1 MIQDDDSDAEDDLES
16 LGDEAIDLATA
27 LDQAEEESEEEEGEE
42 GSEGSSEDGEDGT
55 SGSESEEEDD
65 DDDEMQDEDALKGL
79 VADFAGAEDGDG
91 NKSSRQKIDLKDLA
105 LTGVKD
111 ANMRKSLKLMNKEE
125 KETRPGASRKL
136 DVPLAQRQQDRILR
150 KAAYEK
156 TNETLNRW
164 TDTIKQN
171 RRAEHLVFPLPQNL
185 PNAVLNNPEMQPLKP
200 ANATSELEQTMFS
213 LLEQSGLGLEKE
225 PKKPKDLTEEEH
237 KQLSKTAQKELLAQR
252 RLEREAQSREAKRA
266 ARLKKIKSK
275 AYHRVHRKQKQKD
288 EMATREAMEEAGEI
302 DSEEEREAQD
312 RARALER
319 VGARHKSSNW
329 AKMGSKVKR
338 AVWDDDYR
346 AGLTDMARRD
356 EELRKRVEGKDGEDS
371 DEESSESGSES
382 EDERE
387 KLERQ
392 LEKAAAV
399 NEDEPKSGLM
409 QLKFMKREEERQ
421 KKANDELAA
430 QIRRDLNSDNEESE
444 DDEAEVGRKKYG
456 MGNAD
461 ALVAEKKPEK
471 TKRHKGDVKDQEKA
485 AESTQNGTT
494 DSGLTA
500 GPRYVVQSDSIG
512 GAWSKGGES
521 RRKSRKSAPSRA
533 EPLDL
538 NSSILVAD
546 VAKSRPKV
554 AAKEEAG
561 GSDDADSDEGVDLDL
576 PLAIRDEELIARAFA
591 GDDVVAQFE
600 QEKEELVEEQ
610 DDKVVDNTLPGWG
623 SWTGEGMAGRK
634 GRYLTKVEGV
644 KKKDRQDTKLDK
656 VIVNEKRVKKVCNP
670 PSLFP
675 KSAFLLIVPTNQSSS
690 QKKGLILTKSRTK
703 NTSPRSSRTSSSQRS
718 STRGP
723 SDFPWART
731 SSPRR
736 HSRMARSRGSSSSRV
751 SLRQCRGLPPR
762 LLRSITLGA
771 CIPPGRSVVGNLGG
785 VNDMEINA
793 LEKEYLMN
801 LRSILTTLSQHF
813 TFTCLPILNPLKPF
827 RFPYVTIS
835 CPEPPVLHPRTVSRP
850 QARTITLLAG

>member
-1 MIQDDDSDAEDDLES
+1 MIQEDDSDAEDDLES

-42 GSEGSSEDGEDGT
+42 GSEGSSEDAEDSA
-55 SGSESEEEDD
+55 SGSASEEEDD
-65 DDDEMQDEDALKGL
+65 DDAEMQDQDALKGL
-79 VADFAGAEDGDG
+79 VADFAGVEDGEG
-91 NKSSRQKIDLKDLA
+91 NKSTRQKVDLKDLA

-125 KETRPGASRKL
+125 KETRPGASKKL

-275 AYHRVHRKQKQKD
+275 AYHRVHRKQKQKE
-288 EMATREAMEEAGEI
+288 EMAAREAMEEAGEI
-302 DSEEEREAQD
+302 DSEDEREAQD

-356 EELRKRVEGKDGEDS
+356 EELRKRVEGRGGDDS
-371 DEESSESGSES
+371 DEESSGSGSES

-387 KLERQ
+387 KLQRQ
-392 LEKAAAV
+392 LEKAAAAD
-399 NEDEPKSGLM
+399 EDEPRSGLM

-421 KKANDELAA
+421 KKANDELAD

-444 DDEAEVGRKKYG
+444 EEAEVGRRRYG

-461 ALVAEKKPEK
+461 ALVAEKKVEK
-471 TKRHKGDVKDQEKA
+471 SKKRKDDAKDQTKA
-485 AESTQNGTT
+485 EEPTENGTT
-494 DSGLTA
+494 DGGLA
-500 GPRYVVQSDSIG
+500 PGPRYVVQSDSIG
-512 GAWSKGGES
+512 GAWSKGES
-521 RRKSRKSAPSRA
+521 RRKPKKTPPSRT

-546 VAKSRPKV
+546 VAKSKPK
-554 AAKEEAG
+554 AATKGAND
-561 GSDDADSDEGVDLDL
+561 SDVDADSDEGVDLHL

-600 QEKEELVEEQ
+600 EEKEELVQEQ

-623 SWTGEGMAGRK
+623 SWAGEGVTGRK
-634 GRYLTKVEGV
+634 GKYLTKVEGV
-644 KKKDRQDTKLDK
+644 KRKDRQDAKLDK
-656 VIVNEKRVKKVCNP
+656 VIINEKRVKKVCFP
-670 PSLFP
+670 FSEFPS
-675 KSAFLLIVPTNQSSS
+675 SHY
-690 QKKGLILTKSRTK
+690 
-703 NTSPRSSRTSSSQRS
+703 
-718 STRGP
+718 
-723 SDFPWART
+723 
-731 SSPRR
+731 SSPTLA
-736 HSRMARSRGSSSSRV
+736 HSR
-751 SLRQCRGLPPR
+751 
-762 LLRSITLGA
+762 SIW
-771 CIPPGRSVVGNLGG
+771 
-785 VNDMEINA
+785 
-793 LEKEYLMN
+793 
-801 LRSILTTLSQHF
+801 
-813 TFTCLPILNPLKPF
+813 
-827 RFPYVTIS
+827 
-835 CPEPPVLHPRTVSRP
+835 
-850 QARTITLLAG
+850 